1 MTSGNPVEKPV
12 LVDRTKKVNTTNKK
26 WNPKTAAEIT
36 LKYTMWNNSL
46 QSILFEIFS
55 NWTDPDHKVLQTN
68 FGHSLGCLGQPWYV
82 GMEIYRILDGRLT
95 VYVLVV
101 NPSDYSGQKTFQK

>member
-55 NWTDPDHKVLQTN
+55 N
-68 FGHSLGCLGQPWYV
+68 
-82 GMEIYRILDGRLT
+82 
-95 VYVLVV
+95 
-101 NPSDYSGQKTFQK
+101 